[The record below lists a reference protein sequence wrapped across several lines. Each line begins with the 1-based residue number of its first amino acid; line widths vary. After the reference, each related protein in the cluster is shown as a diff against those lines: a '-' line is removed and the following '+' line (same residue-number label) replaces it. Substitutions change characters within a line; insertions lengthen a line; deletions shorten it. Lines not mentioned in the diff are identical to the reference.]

1 MKTGF
6 WLKGGNGKLAGATVY
21 KDKNGDTIM
30 REVVTPS
37 NPKTD
42 KQIIQRILMNTVMN
56 SYSKL
61 KEIVD
66 HSFEGIKA
74 GRDCMAYFM
83 KQNLNISRDAVARMQ
98 DQGVDFYDMFNY
110 CPLGLKGFT
119 PNQYQV
125 SMGSLP
131 RVDTSFSE
139 DITNY
144 VLIPALGN
152 DAAAITY
159 GDVIDKLG
167 LQRGDQLTFCLVYA
181 IGNSQAFG
189 ANEFAFARVILD
201 PTDPVTHLQAPL
213 DTPLL
218 SEGEINY
225 PSIRNEN
232 VKGIRFTKGDLTEH
246 VFAFSA
252 RGGERVVGA
261 FVIVSR
267 KSSDDKWLR
276 STAYMNYKS
285 NVGSEVYSLGECM
298 DAAMNGTPVYAPN
311 EYYLNNA
318 GQGGGT
324 AAATGEDSGA
334 GSGGGTAPAITVQSA
349 SIGGQSM
356 VVGTTKV
363 LTEAQG
369 TTFPVEKVVALTLSE
384 ASSVATFSVKQHSN
398 GNLVGV
404 ITHFEGS
411 ASAQETINC
420 AKDTVYDIYLFNGED
435 DVATGFSFKVTES
448 SDLSEG

>member
-21 KDKNGDTIM
+21 KDKNGETIM

-56 SYSKL
+56 AYSKM
-61 KEIVD
+61 KAITD
-66 HSFEGIKA
+66 HSFEGVKT
-74 GRDCMAYFM
+74 GRDSMAYFM

-131 RVDTSFSE
+131 RIEVSFDDE
-139 DITNY
+139 YPNR
-144 VLIPALGN
+144 VLVPSLGN
-152 DAAAITY
+152 DAAALTY
-159 GDVIDKLG
+159 GDVIDKWG
-167 LQRGDQLTFCLVYA
+167 LQRGDQVTFCLVYA
-181 IGNSQAFG
+181 INNSQAFG
-189 ANEFAFARVILD
+189 TNEFVFARVILD

-218 SEGEINY
+218 ADGAINY

-232 VKGIRFTKGDLTEH
+232 LSGMKFTKGTLTEN
-246 VFAFSA
+246 VFNFTS
-252 RGGERVVGA
+252 RNGETVVGA
-261 FVIVSR
+261 FIIISR
-267 KSSDDKWLR
+267 QTSDGKWLR
-276 STAYMNYKS
+276 STAYMNYQTL
-285 NVGSEVYSLGECM
+285 GSKRYSLGECM
-298 DAAMNGTPVYAPN
+298 DAAMNGTPIYAPN

-318 GQGGGT
+318 GEGGGT

-334 GSGGGTAPAITVQSA
+334 GSGGGSAPAITVQSA
-349 SIGGQSM
+349 SIAGQSM
-356 VVGTTKV
+356 IVGTTKV
-363 LTEAQG
+363 LTVEQG
-369 TTFPVEKVVALTLSE
+369 TTFPVAKEITLTLSE
-384 ASSVATFSVKQHSN
+384 GSDVAAFSVKQHSN
-398 GNLVGV
+398 GTQVGNEV
-404 ITHFEGS
+404 EFDGADE
-411 ASAQETINC
+411 ASQTINC
-420 AKDTVYDIYLFNGED
+420 AKDTVYDIYLFNGESE
-435 DVATGFSFKVTES
+435 VATGFSFKVTEA

>member
-56 SYSKL
+56 AYSKL

-66 HSFEGIKA
+66 HSFEGVKA

-152 DAAAITY
+152 NASAITY

-181 IGNSQAFG
+181 ISNSQVFG

-213 DTPLL
+213 NTPLL
-218 SEGEINY
+218 SEGAINY

-232 VKGIRFTKGDLTEH
+232 AKGIRFTAGDLTEH
-246 VFAFSA
+246 VFSFSA

-261 FVIVSR
+261 FVIISR

-276 STAYMNYKS
+276 STAYMNYKG
-285 NVGSEVYSLGECM
+285 NVGSQVYSLGECM

-334 GSGGGTAPAITVQSA
+334 GSGGGTAPALTVQSA
-349 SIGGQSM
+349 NIGGQSM

-363 LTEAQG
+363 LTVSEG
-369 TTFPVEKVVALTLSE
+369 TTFPVSKAVSVTLSE
-384 ASSVATFSVKQHSN
+384 GSERGTCYVKQHSN
-398 GNLVGV
+398 GSQVTEAIGFDGGDTAELTV
-404 ITHFEGS
+404 
-411 ASAQETINC
+411 NC
-420 AKDTVYDIYLFNGED
+420 AKDAVYDIYVNLGEGE
-435 DVATGFSFKVTES
+435 VATGYSFKVTEGS
-448 SDLSEG
+448 GLSEG